1 MPKTGFGF
9 VRSLAFIVVLDVLPW
24 LFLVLSCAIFPVV
37 CRRRCYT
44 VATLLPGDV
53 WVFASYG
60 LPLTISGVSKLFES
74 LRKKTGIE
82 DKRVSPHQCRRYMA
96 TMQLAAGRSPLD
108 VQRQMGHTTLT
119 MTNHYASLDIQYLKR
134 SHDAYSPL
142 RVKQE
147 SVNRQGI
154 GTGYWEEE

>member
-1 MPKTGFGF
+1 
-9 VRSLAFIVVLDVLPW
+9 
-24 LFLVLSCAIFPVV
+24 
-37 CRRRCYT
+37 
-44 VATLLPGDV
+44 
-53 WVFASYG
+53 
-60 LPLTISGVSKLFES
+60 
-74 LRKKTGIE
+74 
-82 DKRVSPHQCRRYMA
+82 
-96 TMQLAAGRSPLD
+96 MQLAAGRSPLD

-119 MTNHYASLDIQYLKR
+119 MTNHYASLDIQHLKR